1 MEPVVEGTIGCW
13 VSFGF
18 YFHNITY
25 HLIGL
30 RSLGFI
36 TKAYDKLKRVPR
48 NA

>member
-1 MEPVVEGTIGCW
+1 MRVIYELLEVC
-13 VSFGF
+13 FGF
-18 YFHNITY
+18 SFYNITY

-36 TKAYDKLKRVPR
+36 TKTYDKLKRVPQ